1 MRKLHAIF
9 LYFSFFFASTLQGQT
24 LLKNQPA
31 RAAAPQKSGKSISLD
46 SLRKREESRRDS
58 VVPTAQYIR
67 YTNLQLLNDSLHTEP
82 LDTTLFHYQ
91 YYSPSNQ
98 PYSPSIHV
106 GGAGLSARNLLVE
119 PNKRIGFQTGFYALD
134 RFMLRS
140 DSVRY
145 YIARSPYTE
154 LYYVSGKD
162 QEQTFRVTHTQN
174 INPNWNVG
182 LNYNRIGGEGLYKN
196 QNVDHLNAALFTWYR
211 GPNNRYQVLA
221 HALFNNIKSGENGSP
236 VREDLFEGDP
246 AFSKDAEFVRL
257 SATGEDRAKQIWR
270 ENTLFVKQTYDLG
283 NKERLKAGGLP
294 AQRFAYSLSYT
305 KNRVKF
311 FRNEADT
318 YNVFPHPVP
327 ETITTTNDTTAFK
340 KLTQEFSYSFYL
352 RGKSLGFLRNELRVN
367 VAAQHDQ
374 VRYTHMGA
382 EQNLQNVTLKA
393 GLGYRFN
400 ERLHLD
406 AQLNQLAQGSQAG
419 DYLYEAALGVLL
431 SKKAG
436 KLIVGGFLSQK
447 SPELLFQQANYQFH
461 QWNNNFNQ
469 TGTSNVSLRYE
480 NAPFRLF
487 VKAELTNL
495 SDYLYYRETATPK
508 LIEAVQHAD
517 NINLLSLS
525 VGKQMRMGRFH
536 FEHYFVYQK
545 MGAQAQSILQTPNWY
560 LFSSVYYDCNLF
572 KVLHANIGFDVRY
585 HAAFDNPG
593 YAPNIAQFYQLK
605 TPLRYQT
612 YPVVDFYIKA
622 TLRRANIFLKMDHLS
637 QGWSAK
643 GYYTVQNY
651 PMADRLLKFGV
662 SWKFYN

>member
-1 MRKLHAIF
+1 MSPFRL
-9 LYFSFFFASTLQGQT
+9 FFFCLSLFLATGLQAQT
-24 LLKNQPA
+24 LLKNQPG
-31 RAAAPQKSGKSISLD
+31 RNAAPQKSGKSISLD

-58 VVPTAQYIR
+58 VVPTAKYIR
-67 YTNLQLLNDSLHTEP
+67 YTNLHLLNDSLHTEP
-82 LDTTLFHYQ
+82 LDTSLFHFQ
-91 YYSPSNQ
+91 YYSPSKQ
-98 PYSPSIHV
+98 PYSPTIHL
-106 GGAGLSARNLLVE
+106 GGAGLSARNLLFQ
-119 PNKRIGFQTGFYALD
+119 PSKNIGFQTGFHALD

-174 INPNWNVG
+174 IKPNWNVG

-236 VREDLFEGDP
+236 VREDLFEGEP

-294 AQRFAYSLSYT
+294 AQRFAYWLSYT

-327 ETITTTNDTTAFK
+327 ETITSTNDTTAFK
-340 KLTQEFSYSFYL
+340 KLSQEFSYSFYL
-352 RGKSLGFLRNELRVN
+352 RGKSIGFLRNELRVN
-367 VAAQHDQ
+367 VAAQHDY
-374 VRYTHMGA
+374 VSYTQMGA
-382 EQNLQNVTLKA
+382 EQKFQNVTLKA
-393 GLGYRFN
+393 AVGYHFN
-400 ERLHLD
+400 QRLQLD
-406 AQLNQLAQGSQAG
+406 AQVDQIAQGSQAG
-419 DYLYEAALGVLL
+419 DYLYEAQLGVLL

-436 KLIVGGFLSQK
+436 KLVFGSYLSQK
-447 SPELLFQQANYQFH
+447 SPEQLFQEVNYQFH
-461 QWNNNFNQ
+461 QWSNNFKRS
-469 TGTSNVSLRYE
+469 GTKNVSARYE
-480 NAPFRLF
+480 NTPLRFF
-487 VKAELTNL
+487 VKADLN
-495 SDYLYYRETATPK
+495 SINDYLFYRETATPK
-508 LIEAVQHAD
+508 LLEAVQHTS
-517 NINLLSLS
+517 NLEVLSLS
-525 VGKQMRMGRFH
+525 LGKQFQLGRFH
-536 FEHYFVYQK
+536 FEHYMVYQK
-545 MGAQAQSILQTPNWY
+545 MSAQAEAILQSPELYSFN
-560 LFSSVYYDCNLF
+560 SVYYDCRLF
-572 KVLHANIGFDVRY
+572 KVLHANIGFDVSY
-585 HAAFDNPG
+585 YSAFDNPG
-593 YAPNIAQFYQLK
+593 YAPNIAQFYQLQ
-605 TPLRYQT
+605 TPIRYQS
-612 YPVVDFYIKA
+612 YPVVDFYVKA
-622 TLRRANIFLKMDHLS
+622 TLRRANLFIKMDHLS

-651 PMADRLLKFGV
+651 PMPDRLLKFGV